1 MIFLSKNLKNLLS
14 ENEEFDGLLTVL
26 IKPTKK
32 AIMQIVDL
40 FQGISSLL
48 NIVTL
53 FLIFIPINL

>member
-1 MIFLSKNLKNLLS
+1 MIFLSKNLKNLRS

-26 IKPTKK
+26 FKPTKK

-40 FQGISSLL
+40 FQEISSLL

-53 FLIFIPINL
+53 FLFFIPINL